1 MLGIAMAHER
11 IANGSMQKRYTSI
24 NDLAIQASDSN
35 FYTTPKQYIFLTLF
49 AKIEFSLL
57 IFSNTLSFK
66 KSMTQLLQF
75 FCCKIVFLRN
85 ASVY

>member
-35 FYTTPKQYIFLTLF
+35 FYTTPKLYIFL
-49 AKIEFSLL
+49 
-57 IFSNTLSFK
+57 NSF
-66 KSMTQLLQF
+66 
-75 FCCKIVFLRN
+75 CKN
-85 ASVY
+85 